1 MVSYIV
7 KNPELGM
14 SKSTVGRTYLDD
26 LLILVTVVL
35 LGSCSTTDFASLQ
48 PQDGV
53 EVATRVTSPWPSH
66 AGPGS
71 ARFTDVALISK
82 ENLQRLKPAWTFR
95 TGETNEIFQNTPIL
109 AGGLLVVCSPFNKV
123 SALDPLTGAQAWTFD
138 PKIERVRYPNLANC
152 RALAQWSDSEAM
164 PAQVEPDRQTAKI
177 CANRLFMA
185 TNDARLIALDGLT
198 GRVCP
203 GFGAGGEVDLKAG
216 VGQLSWA
223 QEYQVSSP
231 PAVVGDVVVVGSA
244 VADNQRIDAPSGVVR
259 GYDVRSGEL
268 VWAFDLAPPD
278 FDYAAGLVSEAGYAL
293 GTPNVWSGFAVDQQ
307 RDMIF
312 LPTGNPAPDYARN
325 PGPDMAHFGS
335 SVVALR
341 GSTGEL
347 IWHFKTVERDLW
359 DFDVPSIPSVVDLQ
373 LDGRSVPALIQSTK
387 MGFIFVLH
395 RETGEPLVEVERRE
409 VPRFG
414 PLKDQLS
421 PTQPFPPEAF
431 QVSRQYV
438 KGQSP
443 MGLCGSMEEESQ
455 VGEIYTPITEQWT
468 IGLPSNMGATNW
480 GGVAVDAQRGLIAL
494 HSNNIA
500 FRTKLLDKSK
510 APPELLDTMG
520 DADRPTEERQAA
532 YQAYRASFEIGDDV
546 ELGVQA
552 GTSYAMARHTMFDP
566 YLGVLPC
573 AGFPLGEVMV
583 IDINEQRQRWRRPH
597 GDFPAKVLSIGLPH
611 NGGPLLT
618 STGVFFIGSLFESK
632 LYAYDVDSG
641 ELLWQHALPAP
652 GNATPMS
659 YAVQDSEGNAK
670 QFVVI
675 AAGGDAR
682 SPLGSSADYIVAFSI
697 D

>member
-1 MVSYIV
+1 MPVSAVRSAKLHCIATMVIA
-7 KNPELGM
+7 
-14 SKSTVGRTYLDD
+14 
-26 LLILVTVVL
+26 LVL
-35 LGSCSTTDFASLQ
+35 SSCSTTDFAALQ
-48 PQDGV
+48 VPD
-53 EVATRVTSPWPSH
+53 ETEATARVTSPWPSH

-82 ENLQRLKPAWTFR
+82 ENVQRLKPAWTFR
-95 TGETNEIFQNTPIL
+95 TGDANEIFQNTPVL
-109 AGGLLVVCSPFNKV
+109 ASGLLVVCSPFNKV
-123 SALDPLTGAQAWTFD
+123 SALDPLTGAQVWTYD
-138 PKIERVRYPNLANC
+138 PEIARARYPNLANC
-152 RALAQWSDSEAM
+152 RALAQWSDSEA
-164 PAQVEPDRQTAKI
+164 ATQVEPVGQTVNA
-177 CANRLFMA
+177 CVNRLFMA

-198 GRVCP
+198 GMACAE
-203 GFGAGGEVDLKAG
+203 FGSGGEIDLKAG

-259 GYDVRSGEL
+259 GYDVRSGKL

-278 FDYAAGLVSEAGYAL
+278 FDYATGLVSEAGYAL
-293 GTPNVWSGFAVDQQ
+293 GTPNVWSGFAVDQP
-307 RDMIF
+307 RDMVF

-325 PGPDMAHFGS
+325 PGPDMAHYGS

-347 IWHFKTVERDLW
+347 IWHFKTVERDFW
-359 DFDVPSIPSVVDLQ
+359 DFDVPSIPSLVDLQ
-373 LDGRSVPALIQSTK
+373 LAGRSVPALIQSTK
-387 MGFIFVLH
+387 MGFIFLLN
-395 RETGEPLVEVERRE
+395 RETGEPVIEVERRE
-409 VPRFG
+409 VLRFG

-421 PTQPFPPEAF
+421 PTQPFPPAAF
-431 QVSRQYV
+431 QVSRRYE
-438 KGQSP
+438 KGRSP
-443 MGLCGSMEEESQ
+443 MGLCSSMEEESQ

-494 HSNNIA
+494 HSNNLA
-500 FRTKLLDKSK
+500 YRTKLLDKSN
-510 APPELLDTMG
+510 APSQLLETMG
-520 DADRPTEERQAA
+520 DVDRPIAERRAA
-532 YQAYRASFEIGDDV
+532 YEAYRASFEIGDDV

-552 GTSYAMARHTMFDP
+552 GADYAMARHVAFDP
-566 YLGVLPC
+566 YLGLVPC
-573 AGFPLGEVMV
+573 GGFPLGEVMV
-583 IDINEQRQRWRRPH
+583 IDINEQRQQWRRPH
-597 GDFPAKVLSIGLPH
+597 GNFPAKVFSIGSPQ

-618 STGVFFIGSLFESK
+618 TTGVFFLGSLFESK
-632 LYAYDVDSG
+632 LFAYDVDNG

-659 YAVQDSEGNAK
+659 YAVKDDEGNAK

-682 SPLGSSADYIVAFSI
+682 SPLSASSDYIVAFAI

>member
-1 MVSYIV
+1 MPVSAVRSIKLYCVATMAIA
-7 KNPELGM
+7 
-14 SKSTVGRTYLDD
+14 
-26 LLILVTVVL
+26 LVL
-35 LGSCSTTDFASLQ
+35 SSCSTTDFAALQ
-48 PQDGV
+48 VPD
-53 EVATRVTSPWPSH
+53 ETEATARVTSPWPSH

-82 ENLQRLKPAWTFR
+82 ENVRRLKPAWTFR
-95 TGETNEIFQNTPIL
+95 TGDANEIFQNTPIL
-109 AGGLLVVCSPFNKV
+109 ASGLLVVCSPFNKV
-123 SALDPLTGAQAWTFD
+123 SALDPLTGAQVWTYD
-138 PKIERVRYPNLANC
+138 PEIARVRYPNLANC
-152 RALAQWSDSEAM
+152 RALAQWSDSEA
-164 PAQVEPDRQTAKI
+164 ATQLEPIGQTVNA
-177 CANRLFMA
+177 CVNRLFMA
-185 TNDARLIALDGLT
+185 TNDARLISLDGLT
-198 GRVCP
+198 GMVCAE
-203 GFGAGGEVDLKAG
+203 FGSGGEIDLKAG

-259 GYDVRSGEL
+259 GYDVRSGKL

-278 FDYAAGLVSEAGYAL
+278 FDYATGLVSEAGYAL
-293 GTPNVWSGFAVDQQ
+293 GTPNVWSGFAVDQP
-307 RDMIF
+307 RDMVF

-325 PGPDMAHFGS
+325 PGPDMAHYGS

-347 IWHFKTVERDLW
+347 IWHFKTVERDFW
-359 DFDVPSIPSVVDLQ
+359 DFDVPSIPSLVDLQ
-373 LDGRSVPALIQSTK
+373 LAGRSVPALIQSTK
-387 MGFIFVLH
+387 MGFIFLLN
-395 RETGEPLVEVERRE
+395 RETGEPVIEVERRE

-431 QVSRQYV
+431 QVSRRYE
-438 KGQSP
+438 KGRSP
-443 MGLCGSMEEESQ
+443 MGLCSSMEEESQ

-494 HSNNIA
+494 HSNNLA
-500 FRTKLLDKSK
+500 YRTKLLDKSN
-510 APPELLDTMG
+510 APSQLLETMG
-520 DADRPTEERQAA
+520 DVDRPIAERRAA
-532 YQAYRASFEIGDDV
+532 YEAYRASFEIGDDV

-552 GTSYAMARHTMFDP
+552 GADYAMARHVAFDP
-566 YLGVLPC
+566 YLGLVPC
-573 AGFPLGEVMV
+573 GGFPLGEVMV
-583 IDINEQRQRWRRPH
+583 IDINEQRQQWRRPH
-597 GDFPAKVLSIGLPH
+597 GNFPAKVFSIGSPQ

-618 STGVFFIGSLFESK
+618 TTGVFFLGSLFESK
-632 LYAYDVDSG
+632 LFAYDVDNG

-659 YAVQDSEGNAK
+659 YAVKDDEGNAK

-675 AAGGDAR
+675 AAGGDTR
-682 SPLGSSADYIVAFSI
+682 SPLSASSDYIVAFAI

>member
-1 MVSYIV
+1 M
-7 KNPELGM
+7 
-14 SKSTVGRTYLDD
+14 
-26 LLILVTVVL
+26 LVTAVRSIKLHCIATMVIALVL
-35 LGSCSTTDFASLQ
+35 SSCSTTDFAALQ
-48 PQDGV
+48 VPD
-53 EVATRVTSPWPSH
+53 EAEATARVTSPWPSH

-71 ARFTDVALISK
+71 SRFTDVALISK
-82 ENLQRLKPAWTFR
+82 ENVQRLKPAWTFR
-95 TGETNEIFQNTPIL
+95 TGDANEIFQNTPIL
-109 AGGLLVVCSPFNKV
+109 ANGLLVVCSPFNKV
-123 SALDPLTGAQAWTFD
+123 SALDPLTGAKVWAYD
-138 PKIERVRYPNLANC
+138 PQLARVRYPNLANC
-152 RALAQWSDSEAM
+152 RALAQWPSAA
-164 PAQVEPDRQTAKI
+164 PAAAQVVGQTAAM

-185 TNDARLIALDGLT
+185 TNDARLIALDGRT
-198 GRVCP
+198 GQVCAD
-203 GFGAGGEVDLKAG
+203 FGDEGEIDLQAG

-268 VWAFDLAPPD
+268 LWAFDLAPPD
-278 FDYAAGLVSEAGYAL
+278 FDYATGLVSDAGYAL
-293 GTPNVWSGFAVDQQ
+293 GTPNVWAGFAVDEQ
-307 RDMIF
+307 RDMVF

-325 PGPDMAHFGS
+325 PGPDMAHYGS

-347 IWHFKTVERDLW
+347 IWHFKTVERDFW
-359 DFDVPSIPSVVDLQ
+359 DFDVPSIPSIVDLQ
-373 LDGRSVPALIQSTK
+373 LEGQSVPALIQSTK
-387 MGFIFVLH
+387 MGFIFVLN
-395 RETGEPLVEVERRE
+395 RETGEPLIEVESRE

-421 PTQPFPPEAF
+421 PTQPFPPDAF
-431 QVSRQYV
+431 QVSRRYER
-438 KGQSP
+438 GQSP
-443 MGLCGSMEEESQ
+443 MGICDRMEEESQ

-480 GGVAVDAQRGLIAL
+480 GGVAVDAERGLIAL
-494 HSNNIA
+494 HSNNLA

-510 APPELLDTMG
+510 APPELLETMG
-520 DADRPTEERQAA
+520 DVDRPMQERQAA
-532 YQAYRASFEIGDDV
+532 YEAYRAYFEIGDDV

-552 GTSYAMARHTMFDP
+552 GADYAMARHISFDP
-566 YLGVLPC
+566 YLGLVPC
-573 AGFPLGEVMV
+573 SGFPLGEVMV

-597 GDFPAKVLSIGLPH
+597 GNFPAKVFSIGLPQ

-618 STGVFFIGSLFESK
+618 TTGVFFLGSMFESK
-632 LYAYDVDSG
+632 LNAYDVDSG

-659 YAVQDSEGNAK
+659 YAVKDSEGNAK

-675 AAGGDAR
+675 AAGGDTR
-682 SPLGSSADYIVAFSI
+682 SPLGSSADYVVAFAI
-697 D
+697 E

>member
-1 MVSYIV
+1 MPVSAVRSAKLHCIATMVIA
-7 KNPELGM
+7 
-14 SKSTVGRTYLDD
+14 
-26 LLILVTVVL
+26 LVL
-35 LGSCSTTDFASLQ
+35 SSCSTTDFAALQ
-48 PQDGV
+48 VPD
-53 EVATRVTSPWPSH
+53 ETEATARVTSPWPSH

-82 ENLQRLKPAWTFR
+82 ENVHLLKPAWTFR
-95 TGETNEIFQNTPIL
+95 TGDANEIFQNTPIL
-109 AGGLLVVCSPFNKV
+109 ASGLLVVCSPFNKV
-123 SALDPLTGAQAWTFD
+123 SALDPLTGAQVWTYD
-138 PKIERVRYPNLANC
+138 PEIARVRYPNLANC
-152 RALAQWSDSEAM
+152 RALAQWSDSEA
-164 PAQVEPDRQTAKI
+164 ATQLEPIGQTVNA
-177 CANRLFMA
+177 CVNRLFMA
-185 TNDARLIALDGLT
+185 TNDARLISLDGLT
-198 GRVCP
+198 GMVCAE
-203 GFGAGGEVDLKAG
+203 FGSGGEIDLKAG

-259 GYDVRSGEL
+259 GYDVRSGKL

-278 FDYAAGLVSEAGYAL
+278 FDYATGLVSEAGYAL
-293 GTPNVWSGFAVDQQ
+293 GTPNVWSGFAVDQP
-307 RDMIF
+307 RDMVF

-325 PGPDMAHFGS
+325 PGPDMAHYGS

-347 IWHFKTVERDLW
+347 IWHFKTVERDFW
-359 DFDVPSIPSVVDLQ
+359 DFDVPSIPSLVDLQ
-373 LDGRSVPALIQSTK
+373 LAGRSVPALIQSTK
-387 MGFIFVLH
+387 MGFIFLLN
-395 RETGEPLVEVERRE
+395 RETGEPVIEVERRE

-421 PTQPFPPEAF
+421 PTQPFPPAAF
-431 QVSRQYV
+431 QVSRRYE
-438 KGQSP
+438 KGRSP
-443 MGLCGSMEEESQ
+443 MGLCSSMEEESQ

-494 HSNNIA
+494 HSNNLA
-500 FRTKLLDKSK
+500 YRTKLLDKSN
-510 APPELLDTMG
+510 APSQLLETMG
-520 DADRPTEERQAA
+520 DVDRPIAERRAA
-532 YQAYRASFEIGDDV
+532 YEAYRASFEIGDDV

-552 GTSYAMARHTMFDP
+552 GADYAMARHVAFDP
-566 YLGVLPC
+566 YLGLVPC
-573 AGFPLGEVMV
+573 GGFPLGEVMV
-583 IDINEQRQRWRRPH
+583 IDINEQRQQWRRPH
-597 GDFPAKVLSIGLPH
+597 GNFPAKVFSIGSPQ

-618 STGVFFIGSLFESK
+618 TTGVFFLGSLFESK
-632 LYAYDVDSG
+632 LFAYDVDNG

-659 YAVQDSEGNAK
+659 YAVKDDEGNAK

-675 AAGGDAR
+675 AAGGDTR
-682 SPLGSSADYIVAFSI
+682 SPLSASSDYIVAFAI

>member
-1 MVSYIV
+1 MPVSAVRSTKLRCVATMVIA
-7 KNPELGM
+7 
-14 SKSTVGRTYLDD
+14 
-26 LLILVTVVL
+26 LVL
-35 LGSCSTTDFASLQ
+35 SSCSTTDFAALQ
-48 PQDGV
+48 VPD
-53 EVATRVTSPWPSH
+53 ETEATARVTSPWPSH

-82 ENLQRLKPAWTFR
+82 ENVQRLKPAWTFR
-95 TGETNEIFQNTPIL
+95 TGDANEIFQNTPIL
-109 AGGLLVVCSPFNKV
+109 ASGLLVVCSPFNKV
-123 SALDPLTGAQAWTFD
+123 SALDPLTGAQVWTYD
-138 PKIERVRYPNLANC
+138 PEIARVRYPNLANC
-152 RALAQWSDSEAM
+152 RALAQWSDSEA
-164 PAQVEPDRQTAKI
+164 ATQLEPIGQTVNA
-177 CANRLFMA
+177 CVNRLFMA

-198 GRVCP
+198 GMVCTE
-203 GFGAGGEVDLKAG
+203 FGSGGEIDLKAG

-259 GYDVRSGEL
+259 GYDVRSGKL

-278 FDYAAGLVSEAGYAL
+278 FDYATGLVSEAGYAL
-293 GTPNVWSGFAVDQQ
+293 GTPNVWSGFAVDQP
-307 RDMIF
+307 RDMVF

-325 PGPDMAHFGS
+325 PGPDMAHYGS

-347 IWHFKTVERDLW
+347 IWHFKTVERDFW
-359 DFDVPSIPSVVDLQ
+359 DFDVPSIPSLVDLQ
-373 LDGRSVPALIQSTK
+373 LAGRSVPALIQSTK
-387 MGFIFVLH
+387 MGFIFLLN
-395 RETGEPLVEVERRE
+395 RETGEPVIEVERRE
-409 VPRFG
+409 VLRFG

-421 PTQPFPPEAF
+421 PTQPFPPAAF
-431 QVSRQYV
+431 QVSRRYE
-438 KGQSP
+438 KGRSP
-443 MGLCGSMEEESQ
+443 MGLCSSMEEESQ

-494 HSNNIA
+494 HSNNLA
-500 FRTKLLDKSK
+500 YRTKLLDKSN
-510 APPELLDTMG
+510 APSQLLETMG
-520 DADRPTEERQAA
+520 DVDRPIAERRAA
-532 YQAYRASFEIGDDV
+532 YEAYRASFEIGDDV

-552 GTSYAMARHTMFDP
+552 GADYAMARHVAFDP
-566 YLGVLPC
+566 YLGLVPC
-573 AGFPLGEVMV
+573 GGFPLGEVMV
-583 IDINEQRQRWRRPH
+583 IDINEQRQQWRRPH
-597 GDFPAKVLSIGLPH
+597 GNFPAKVFSIGSPQ

-618 STGVFFIGSLFESK
+618 TTGVFFLGSLFESK
-632 LYAYDVDSG
+632 LFAYDVDNG

-659 YAVQDSEGNAK
+659 YAVKDDEGNAK

-682 SPLGSSADYIVAFSI
+682 SPLSASSDYIVAFAI

>member
-1 MVSYIV
+1 MEAYIV
-7 KNPELGM
+7 KDPERAM
-14 SKSTVGRTYLDD
+14 SKSIACRTYFDG
-26 LLILVTVVL
+26 LLILVTAFL
-35 LGSCSTTDFASLQ
+35 ISSCSTTDFASLQ
-48 PQDGV
+48 PREGLDA
-53 EVATRVTSPWPSH
+53 ATRITSPWPSH

-71 ARFTDVALISK
+71 ARFTDVALISR
-82 ENLQRLKPAWTFR
+82 ENLWRLKPVWTFR

-123 SALDPLTGAQAWTFD
+123 AALDPLTGAHAWTYD
-138 PKIERVRYPNLANC
+138 PKVDRVRYPNLANC
-152 RALAQWSDSEAM
+152 RALAQWSDFEAL
-164 PAQVEPDRQTAKI
+164 PTNVEPAEQTVKT

-198 GRVCP
+198 GEVCP
-203 GFGAGGEVDLKAG
+203 GFGTGGEVDLKAG
-216 VGQLSWA
+216 VGKLSWA

-278 FDYAAGLVSEAGYAL
+278 FDYEAGMVSEAGYAL
-293 GTPNVWSGFAVDQQ
+293 GTPNVWSGFAVDQK

-325 PGPDMAHFGS
+325 PGPDMAHYGS

-359 DFDVPSIPSVVDLQ
+359 DFDVPSIPSVVDIQ
-373 LDGRSVPALIQSTK
+373 LDGRPVPALIQSTK

-409 VPRFG
+409 VPRYG

-431 QVSRQYV
+431 RVSRQYER
-438 KGQSP
+438 GQSP
-443 MGLCGSMEEESQ
+443 MGLCGSMEKESQ
-455 VGEIYTPITEQWT
+455 VGEVYTPITEQWT

-480 GGVAVDAQRGLIAL
+480 GGVAVDPQRGLIAL

-500 FRTKLLDKSK
+500 FRTRLLDKSK
-510 APPELLDTMG
+510 ASSELLETMS
-520 DADRPTEERQAA
+520 DADRSIEERQAA
-532 YQAYRASFEIGDDV
+532 YKTYRASFDIGDDV
-546 ELGVQA
+546 ELGMQA
-552 GTSYAMARHTMFDP
+552 GTSYAVVRHPMFDP

-583 IDINEQRQRWRRPH
+583 IDINEQRQHWRRPH
-597 GDFPAKVLSIGLPH
+597 GDFPSKLFSIGLPH

-618 STGVFFIGSLFESK
+618 STGIFFLGSLFESK

-659 YAVQDSEGNAK
+659 YAVKDKEGNAK
-670 QFVVI
+670 QFIVI

-682 SPLGSSADYIVAFSI
+682 SPLGSSSDYIVAFAI

>member
-1 MVSYIV
+1 MPVSAVRSIKLYCVATMAIA
-7 KNPELGM
+7 
-14 SKSTVGRTYLDD
+14 
-26 LLILVTVVL
+26 LVL
-35 LGSCSTTDFASLQ
+35 SSCSTTDFAALQ
-48 PQDGV
+48 VPD
-53 EVATRVTSPWPSH
+53 ETEATARVTSPWPSH

-82 ENLQRLKPAWTFR
+82 ENVRRLKPAWTFR
-95 TGETNEIFQNTPIL
+95 TGDANEIFQNTPIL

-123 SALDPLTGAQAWTFD
+123 SALDPLTGAKVWAYD
-138 PKIERVRYPNLANC
+138 PEIARARYPNLANC
-152 RALAQWSDSEAM
+152 RALAQWSDSEA
-164 PAQVEPDRQTAKI
+164 ATQVEPVGQTVNA
-177 CANRLFMA
+177 CVNRLFMA

-198 GRVCP
+198 GIVCAE
-203 GFGAGGEVDLKAG
+203 FGSGGEIDLRAG
-216 VGQLSWA
+216 VGQLSWD

-259 GYDVRSGEL
+259 GYDVRSGKL

-278 FDYAAGLVSEAGYAL
+278 FDYSTGLVSEAGYAL
-293 GTPNVWSGFAVDQQ
+293 GTPNVWSGFAVDQP
-307 RDMIF
+307 RDMVF

-325 PGPDMAHFGS
+325 PGLDMAHYGS

-347 IWHFKTVERDLW
+347 IWHFKTVERDFW
-359 DFDVPSIPSVVDLQ
+359 DFDVPSIPSLVDLQ
-373 LDGRSVPALIQSTK
+373 LAGRSVPALIQSTK
-387 MGFIFVLH
+387 MGFIFLLN
-395 RETGEPLVEVERRE
+395 RETGEPLIEVERRE

-421 PTQPFPPEAF
+421 PTQPFPPDAF
-431 QVSRQYV
+431 QVSRRYE

-443 MGLCGSMEEESQ
+443 MGLCSSVEEESQ

-494 HSNNIA
+494 HSNNLA
-500 FRTKLLDKSK
+500 YRTKLLDKSN
-510 APPELLDTMG
+510 APSQLLETMG
-520 DADRPTEERQAA
+520 DVDRPISERRAA
-532 YQAYRASFEIGDDV
+532 YEAYRAAFEIGDDV

-552 GTSYAMARHTMFDP
+552 GADYAMARHVSFDP
-566 YLGVLPC
+566 YLGLVPC
-573 AGFPLGEVMV
+573 GGFPLGEVMV

-597 GDFPAKVLSIGLPH
+597 GNFPAKVFSIGSPQ

-618 STGVFFIGSLFESK
+618 TTGVFFLGSLFESK
-632 LYAYDVDSG
+632 LFAYDVDNG

-659 YAVQDSEGNAK
+659 YAVKDDEGNAK
-670 QFVVI
+670 QFVAI
-675 AAGGDAR
+675 AAGGDTR
-682 SPLGSSADYIVAFSI
+682 SPLSASSDYIVAFAI

>member
-1 MVSYIV
+1 MPVSAVRSAKLHCIATMVIA
-7 KNPELGM
+7 
-14 SKSTVGRTYLDD
+14 
-26 LLILVTVVL
+26 LVL
-35 LGSCSTTDFASLQ
+35 SSCSTTDFAALQ
-48 PQDGV
+48 VPD
-53 EVATRVTSPWPSH
+53 ETEATARVTSPWPSH

-82 ENLQRLKPAWTFR
+82 ENVQRLKPAWTFR
-95 TGETNEIFQNTPIL
+95 TGDANEIFQNTPIL
-109 AGGLLVVCSPFNKV
+109 ASGLLVVCSPFNKV
-123 SALDPLTGAQAWTFD
+123 SALDPLTGAQVWTYD
-138 PKIERVRYPNLANC
+138 PEIARARYPNLANC
-152 RALAQWSDSEAM
+152 RALAQWSDSEA
-164 PAQVEPDRQTAKI
+164 ATQVEPIGQTVNA
-177 CANRLFMA
+177 CVNRLFMA

-198 GRVCP
+198 GMACAE
-203 GFGAGGEVDLKAG
+203 FGSGGEIDLKAG

-259 GYDVRSGEL
+259 GYDVRSGKL

-278 FDYAAGLVSEAGYAL
+278 FDYATGLVSEAGYAL
-293 GTPNVWSGFAVDQQ
+293 GTPNVWSGFAVDQP
-307 RDMIF
+307 RDMVF

-325 PGPDMAHFGS
+325 PGPDMAHYGS

-347 IWHFKTVERDLW
+347 IWHFKTVERDFW
-359 DFDVPSIPSVVDLQ
+359 DFDVPSIPSLVDLQ
-373 LDGRSVPALIQSTK
+373 LAGRSVPALIQSTK
-387 MGFIFVLH
+387 MGFIFLLN
-395 RETGEPLVEVERRE
+395 RETGEPVIEVERRE
-409 VPRFG
+409 VLRFG

-421 PTQPFPPEAF
+421 PTQPFPPAAF
-431 QVSRQYV
+431 QVSRRYE
-438 KGQSP
+438 KGRSP
-443 MGLCGSMEEESQ
+443 MGLCSSMEEESQ

-494 HSNNIA
+494 HSNNLA
-500 FRTKLLDKSK
+500 YRTKLLDKSN
-510 APPELLDTMG
+510 APSQLLETMG
-520 DADRPTEERQAA
+520 DVDRPIAERRAA
-532 YQAYRASFEIGDDV
+532 YEAYRASFEIGDDV

-552 GTSYAMARHTMFDP
+552 GADYAMARHVAFDP
-566 YLGVLPC
+566 YLGLVPC
-573 AGFPLGEVMV
+573 GGFPLGEVMV
-583 IDINEQRQRWRRPH
+583 IDINEQRQQWRRPH
-597 GDFPAKVLSIGLPH
+597 GNFPAKVFSIGSPQ

-618 STGVFFIGSLFESK
+618 TTGVFFLGSLFESK
-632 LYAYDVDSG
+632 LFAYDVDNG

-659 YAVQDSEGNAK
+659 YAVKDDEGNAK

-675 AAGGDAR
+675 AAGGDTR
-682 SPLGSSADYIVAFSI
+682 SPLSASSDYIVAFAI

>member
-1 MVSYIV
+1 MPVSAVRSTKLHCIATMVIA
-7 KNPELGM
+7 
-14 SKSTVGRTYLDD
+14 
-26 LLILVTVVL
+26 LVL
-35 LGSCSTTDFASLQ
+35 SSCSTTDFAALQ
-48 PQDGV
+48 VPD
-53 EVATRVTSPWPSH
+53 ETEATARVTSPWPSH

-82 ENLQRLKPAWTFR
+82 ENVQRLKPAWTFR
-95 TGETNEIFQNTPIL
+95 TGDANEIFQNTPVL
-109 AGGLLVVCSPFNKV
+109 ASGLLVVCSPFNKV
-123 SALDPLTGAQAWTFD
+123 SALDPLTGAQVWTYD
-138 PKIERVRYPNLANC
+138 PEIARARYPNLANC
-152 RALAQWSDSEAM
+152 RALAQWSDSEA
-164 PAQVEPDRQTAKI
+164 ATQLEPIGQTVNA
-177 CANRLFMA
+177 CVNRLFMA

-198 GRVCP
+198 GMACAE
-203 GFGAGGEVDLKAG
+203 FGSGGEIDLKAG

-259 GYDVRSGEL
+259 GYDVRSGKL

-278 FDYAAGLVSEAGYAL
+278 FDYATGLVSEAGYAL
-293 GTPNVWSGFAVDQQ
+293 GTPNVWSGFAVDQP
-307 RDMIF
+307 RDMVF

-325 PGPDMAHFGS
+325 PGPDMAHYGS

-347 IWHFKTVERDLW
+347 IWHFKTVERDFW
-359 DFDVPSIPSVVDLQ
+359 DFDVPSIPSLVDLQ
-373 LDGRSVPALIQSTK
+373 LAGRSVPALIQSTK
-387 MGFIFVLH
+387 MGFIFLLN
-395 RETGEPLVEVERRE
+395 RETGEPVIEVERRE
-409 VPRFG
+409 VLRFG

-421 PTQPFPPEAF
+421 PTQPFPPAAF
-431 QVSRQYV
+431 QVSRRYE
-438 KGQSP
+438 KGRSP
-443 MGLCGSMEEESQ
+443 MGLCSSMEEESQ

-494 HSNNIA
+494 HSNNLA
-500 FRTKLLDKSK
+500 YRTKLLDKSN
-510 APPELLDTMG
+510 APSQLLETMG
-520 DADRPTEERQAA
+520 DVDRPIAERRAA
-532 YQAYRASFEIGDDV
+532 YEAYRASFEIGDDV

-552 GTSYAMARHTMFDP
+552 GADYAMARHVAFDP
-566 YLGVLPC
+566 YLGLVPC
-573 AGFPLGEVMV
+573 GGFPLGEVMV
-583 IDINEQRQRWRRPH
+583 IDINEQRQQWRRPH
-597 GDFPAKVLSIGLPH
+597 GNFPAKVFSIGSPQ

-618 STGVFFIGSLFESK
+618 TTGVFFLGSLFESK
-632 LYAYDVDSG
+632 LFAYDVDNG

-659 YAVQDSEGNAK
+659 YAVKDDEGNAK

-682 SPLGSSADYIVAFSI
+682 SPLSASSDYIVAFAI

>member
-1 MVSYIV
+1 MPVSVVRLTKLHCIATMVIA
-7 KNPELGM
+7 
-14 SKSTVGRTYLDD
+14 
-26 LLILVTVVL
+26 LVL
-35 LGSCSTTDFASLQ
+35 SSCSTTDFAALQ
-48 PQDGV
+48 VPD
-53 EVATRVTSPWPSH
+53 ETEATARVTSPWPSH

-82 ENLQRLKPAWTFR
+82 ENVQRLKPAWTFR
-95 TGETNEIFQNTPIL
+95 TGDANEIFQNTPIL
-109 AGGLLVVCSPFNKV
+109 ASGLLVVCSPFNKV
-123 SALDPLTGAQAWTFD
+123 SALDPLTGAQVWTYD
-138 PKIERVRYPNLANC
+138 PEIARVRYPNLANC
-152 RALAQWSDSEAM
+152 RALAQWSDSEA
-164 PAQVEPDRQTAKI
+164 ATQLEPIGQTVNA
-177 CANRLFMA
+177 CVNRLFMA
-185 TNDARLIALDGLT
+185 TNDARLISLDGLT
-198 GRVCP
+198 GMVCAE
-203 GFGAGGEVDLKAG
+203 FGSGGEIDLKAG
-216 VGQLSWA
+216 VGQRSWA

-259 GYDVRSGEL
+259 GYDVRSGKL

-278 FDYAAGLVSEAGYAL
+278 FDYATGLVSEAGYAL
-293 GTPNVWSGFAVDQQ
+293 GTPNVWSGFAVDQP
-307 RDMIF
+307 RDMVF

-325 PGPDMAHFGS
+325 PGPDMAHYGS

-347 IWHFKTVERDLW
+347 IWHFKTVERDFW
-359 DFDVPSIPSVVDLQ
+359 DFDVPSIPSLVDLQ
-373 LDGRSVPALIQSTK
+373 LAGRSVPALIQSTK
-387 MGFIFVLH
+387 MGFIFLLN
-395 RETGEPLVEVERRE
+395 RETGEPVIEVERRE

-431 QVSRQYV
+431 QVSRRYE
-438 KGQSP
+438 KGRSP
-443 MGLCGSMEEESQ
+443 MGLCSSMEEESQ

-494 HSNNIA
+494 HSNNLA
-500 FRTKLLDKSK
+500 YRTKLLDKSN
-510 APPELLDTMG
+510 APSQLLETMG
-520 DADRPTEERQAA
+520 DVDRPIAERRAA
-532 YQAYRASFEIGDDV
+532 YEAYRASFEIGDDV

-552 GTSYAMARHTMFDP
+552 GADYAMARHVAFDP
-566 YLGVLPC
+566 YLGLVPC
-573 AGFPLGEVMV
+573 GGFPLGEVMV
-583 IDINEQRQRWRRPH
+583 IDINEQRQQWRRPH
-597 GDFPAKVLSIGLPH
+597 GNFPAKVFSIGSPQ

-618 STGVFFIGSLFESK
+618 TTGVFFLGSLFESK
-632 LYAYDVDSG
+632 LFAYDVDNG

-659 YAVQDSEGNAK
+659 YAVKDDEGNAK

-675 AAGGDAR
+675 AAGGDTR
-682 SPLGSSADYIVAFSI
+682 SPLSASSDYIVAFAI

>member
-1 MVSYIV
+1 MPVSAVRSIKLYCVATMAIA
-7 KNPELGM
+7 
-14 SKSTVGRTYLDD
+14 
-26 LLILVTVVL
+26 LVL
-35 LGSCSTTDFASLQ
+35 SSCSTTDFAALQ
-48 PQDGV
+48 VPD
-53 EVATRVTSPWPSH
+53 ETEATARVTSPWPSH

-82 ENLQRLKPAWTFR
+82 ENVRRLKPAWTFR
-95 TGETNEIFQNTPIL
+95 TGDANEIFQNTPIL

-123 SALDPLTGAQAWTFD
+123 SALDPLTGAKVWAYD
-138 PKIERVRYPNLANC
+138 PEIARARYPNLANC
-152 RALAQWSDSEAM
+152 RALAQWSDSEA
-164 PAQVEPDRQTAKI
+164 ATQVEPVGQTVNA
-177 CANRLFMA
+177 CVNRLFMA

-198 GRVCP
+198 GIVCAE
-203 GFGAGGEVDLKAG
+203 FGSGGEIDLRAG
-216 VGQLSWA
+216 VGQLSWD

-259 GYDVRSGEL
+259 GYDVRSGKL

-278 FDYAAGLVSEAGYAL
+278 FDYSTGLVSEAGYAL
-293 GTPNVWSGFAVDQQ
+293 GTPNVWSGFAVDQP
-307 RDMIF
+307 RDMVF

-325 PGPDMAHFGS
+325 PGLDMAHYGS

-347 IWHFKTVERDLW
+347 IWHFKTVERDFW
-359 DFDVPSIPSVVDLQ
+359 DFDVPSIPSLVDLQ
-373 LDGRSVPALIQSTK
+373 LAGRSVPALIQSTK
-387 MGFIFVLH
+387 MGFIFLLN
-395 RETGEPLVEVERRE
+395 RETGEPLIEVERRE

-421 PTQPFPPEAF
+421 PTQPFPPDAF
-431 QVSRQYV
+431 QVSRRYE

-443 MGLCGSMEEESQ
+443 MGLCSSVEEESQ

-494 HSNNIA
+494 HSNNLA
-500 FRTKLLDKSK
+500 YRTKLLDKSN
-510 APPELLDTMG
+510 APSQLLETMG
-520 DADRPTEERQAA
+520 DVDRPISERRAA
-532 YQAYRASFEIGDDV
+532 YEAYRAAFEIGDDV

-552 GTSYAMARHTMFDP
+552 GADYAMARHVSFDP
-566 YLGVLPC
+566 YLGLVPC
-573 AGFPLGEVMV
+573 GGFPLGEVMV

-597 GDFPAKVLSIGLPH
+597 GNFPAKVFSIGSPQ

-618 STGVFFIGSLFESK
+618 TTGVFFLGSLFEST
-632 LYAYDVDSG
+632 LFAYDVDNG

-659 YAVQDSEGNAK
+659 YAVKDDEGNAK

-675 AAGGDAR
+675 AAGGDTR
-682 SPLGSSADYIVAFSI
+682 SPLSASSDYIVAFAI

>member
-1 MVSYIV
+1 MPVSAVRSIKLYCVAMMAIA
-7 KNPELGM
+7 
-14 SKSTVGRTYLDD
+14 
-26 LLILVTVVL
+26 LVL
-35 LGSCSTTDFASLQ
+35 SSCSTTDFAALQ
-48 PQDGV
+48 VPD
-53 EVATRVTSPWPSH
+53 ETEATARVTSPWPSH

-82 ENLQRLKPAWTFR
+82 ENVQRLKPAWTFR
-95 TGETNEIFQNTPIL
+95 TGDANEIFQNTPIL

-123 SALDPLTGAQAWTFD
+123 SALDPLTGAKVWAYD
-138 PKIERVRYPNLANC
+138 PEIARARYPNLANC
-152 RALAQWSDSEAM
+152 RALAQWSDSEA
-164 PAQVEPDRQTAKI
+164 ATQVEPVGQTVNA
-177 CANRLFMA
+177 CVNRLFMA

-198 GRVCP
+198 GIVCAE
-203 GFGAGGEVDLKAG
+203 FGSGGEIDLRAG
-216 VGQLSWA
+216 VGQLSWD

-259 GYDVRSGEL
+259 GYDVRSGKL

-278 FDYAAGLVSEAGYAL
+278 FDYSTGLVSEAGYAL
-293 GTPNVWSGFAVDQQ
+293 GTPNVWSGFAVDQP
-307 RDMIF
+307 RDMVF

-325 PGPDMAHFGS
+325 PGPDMAHYGS

-347 IWHFKTVERDLW
+347 IWHFKTVERDFW
-359 DFDVPSIPSVVDLQ
+359 DFDVPSIPSLVDLQ
-373 LDGRSVPALIQSTK
+373 LAGRSVPALIQSTK
-387 MGFIFVLH
+387 MGFIFLLN
-395 RETGEPLVEVERRE
+395 RETGEPLIEVERRE

-431 QVSRQYV
+431 QVSRRYE

-443 MGLCGSMEEESQ
+443 MGLCSSVEEESQ

-494 HSNNIA
+494 HSNNLA
-500 FRTKLLDKSK
+500 YRTKLLDKSN
-510 APPELLDTMG
+510 APSQLLETMG
-520 DADRPTEERQAA
+520 DVDRPIAERRAA
-532 YQAYRASFEIGDDV
+532 YEAYRAAFEIGDDV

-552 GTSYAMARHTMFDP
+552 GADYAMARHVSFDP
-566 YLGVLPC
+566 YLGLVPC
-573 AGFPLGEVMV
+573 GGFPLGEVMV

-597 GDFPAKVLSIGLPH
+597 GNFPAKVFSIGSPQ

-618 STGVFFIGSLFESK
+618 TTGVFFLGSLFESK
-632 LYAYDVDSG
+632 LFAYDVDNG

-659 YAVQDSEGNAK
+659 YAVKDDEGNAK

-675 AAGGDAR
+675 AAGGDTR
-682 SPLGSSADYIVAFSI
+682 SPLSASSDYIVAFAI

>member
-1 MVSYIV
+1 MEAYIV
-7 KNPELGM
+7 KDPERAM
-14 SKSTVGRTYLDD
+14 SKSIACRTYFDG
-26 LLILVTVVL
+26 LLILVTAFL
-35 LGSCSTTDFASLQ
+35 ISSCSTTDFASLQ
-48 PQDGV
+48 PREGLDA
-53 EVATRVTSPWPSH
+53 ATRITSPWPSH

-71 ARFTDVALISK
+71 ARFTDVALISR
-82 ENLQRLKPAWTFR
+82 ENLRRLKPVWTFR

-123 SALDPLTGAQAWTFD
+123 TALDPLTGAHAWTYD
-138 PKIERVRYPNLANC
+138 PKVDRVRYPNLANC
-152 RALAQWSDSEAM
+152 RALAQWSDFEAL
-164 PAQVEPDRQTAKI
+164 PTNVEPAEQTVKT

-198 GRVCP
+198 GEVCP
-203 GFGAGGEVDLKAG
+203 GFGTGGEVDLKAG
-216 VGQLSWA
+216 VGKLSWA

-278 FDYAAGLVSEAGYAL
+278 FDYEAGMVSEAGYAL
-293 GTPNVWSGFAVDQQ
+293 GTPNVWSGFAVDQT

-325 PGPDMAHFGS
+325 PGPDMAHYGS

-359 DFDVPSIPSVVDLQ
+359 DFDVPSIPSVVDIQ
-373 LDGRSVPALIQSTK
+373 LDGRPVPALIQSTK

-409 VPRFG
+409 VPRYG

-431 QVSRQYV
+431 RVSRQYER
-438 KGQSP
+438 GQSP
-443 MGLCGSMEEESQ
+443 MGLCGSMEKESQ
-455 VGEIYTPITEQWT
+455 VGEVYTPITEQWT

-480 GGVAVDAQRGLIAL
+480 GGVAVDPQRGLIAL

-500 FRTKLLDKSK
+500 FRTRLLDKSK
-510 APPELLDTMG
+510 ASSELVETIS
-520 DADRPTEERQAA
+520 DADRSIEERQAA
-532 YQAYRASFEIGDDV
+532 YKAYRASFDIGDDI
-546 ELGVQA
+546 ELGMQA
-552 GTSYAMARHTMFDP
+552 GTSYAVVRHPMFDP

-583 IDINEQRQRWRRPH
+583 IDINEQRQHWRRPH
-597 GDFPAKVLSIGLPH
+597 GDFPSKLFSIGLPH

-618 STGVFFIGSLFESK
+618 STGIFFLGSLFESK

-659 YAVQDSEGNAK
+659 YAVKDKEGNAK
-670 QFVVI
+670 QFIVI

-682 SPLGSSADYIVAFSI
+682 SPLGSSSDYIVAFAI

>member
-1 MVSYIV
+1 MPVSAVRSIKLYCVAMMAIA
-7 KNPELGM
+7 
-14 SKSTVGRTYLDD
+14 
-26 LLILVTVVL
+26 LVL
-35 LGSCSTTDFASLQ
+35 SSCSTTDFAALQ
-48 PQDGV
+48 VPD
-53 EVATRVTSPWPSH
+53 ETEATARVTSPWPSH

-82 ENLQRLKPAWTFR
+82 ENVRRLKPAWTFR
-95 TGETNEIFQNTPIL
+95 TGDANEIFQNTPIL

-123 SALDPLTGAQAWTFD
+123 SALDPLTGAKVWAYD
-138 PKIERVRYPNLANC
+138 PEIARARYPNLANC
-152 RALAQWSDSEAM
+152 RALAQWSDSEA
-164 PAQVEPDRQTAKI
+164 ATQVEPVGQTVNV
-177 CANRLFMA
+177 CVNRLFMA

-198 GRVCP
+198 GIVCAE
-203 GFGAGGEVDLKAG
+203 FGSGGEIDLRAG
-216 VGQLSWA
+216 VGQLSWD

-259 GYDVRSGEL
+259 GYDVRSGKL

-278 FDYAAGLVSEAGYAL
+278 FDYSTGLVSEAGYAL
-293 GTPNVWSGFAVDQQ
+293 GTPNVWSGFAVDQP
-307 RDMIF
+307 RDMVF

-325 PGPDMAHFGS
+325 PGPDMAHYGS

-347 IWHFKTVERDLW
+347 IWHFKTVERDFW
-359 DFDVPSIPSVVDLQ
+359 DFDVPSIPSLVDLQ
-373 LDGRSVPALIQSTK
+373 LAGRSVPALIQSTK
-387 MGFIFVLH
+387 MGFIFLLN
-395 RETGEPLVEVERRE
+395 RETGEPLIEVERRE

-421 PTQPFPPEAF
+421 PTQPFPPDAF
-431 QVSRQYV
+431 QVSRRYE

-443 MGLCGSMEEESQ
+443 MGLCSSVEEESQ

-494 HSNNIA
+494 HSNNLA
-500 FRTKLLDKSK
+500 YRTKLLDKSN
-510 APPELLDTMG
+510 APSQLLETMG
-520 DADRPTEERQAA
+520 DVDRPIAERRAA
-532 YQAYRASFEIGDDV
+532 YEAYRAAFEIGDDV

-552 GTSYAMARHTMFDP
+552 GADYAMARHVSFDP
-566 YLGVLPC
+566 YLGLVPC
-573 AGFPLGEVMV
+573 GGFPLGEVMV

-597 GDFPAKVLSIGLPH
+597 GNFPAKVFSIGSPQ

-618 STGVFFIGSLFESK
+618 TTGVFFLGSLFESK
-632 LYAYDVDSG
+632 LFAYDVDNG

-659 YAVQDSEGNAK
+659 YAVKDDEGNAK

-675 AAGGDAR
+675 AAGGDTR
-682 SPLGSSADYIVAFSI
+682 SPLSASSDYIVAFAI